1 MDLQVCDGMLMLSL
15 LVIELQPDAHTQLLT
30 VQFDWNG
37 VRKDQS
43 SVLMGVSPEF
53 EVALYTLCFYAGQ
66 EDNYVDLGPYRVN
79 VKCYRLGQE
88 KIGSAFPIALD

>member
-1 MDLQVCDGMLMLSL
+1 MDLQVCDGMLMISL

-43 SVLMGVSPEF
+43 SVLMGVSHSPF
-53 EVALYTLCFYAGQ
+53 VR
-66 EDNYVDLGPYRVN
+66 VYR
-79 VKCYRLGQE
+79 
-88 KIGSAFPIALD
+88 A